1 MLFILTT
8 NVFVSGTVM
17 HVWIVNPRWLRK
29 RSWHYQ
35 HMHNPQFYYFNIW
48 QEAHCVFVLSVHPW
62 IGGFGF
68 WSVRGVSPSRIGN
81 TVSLLTY
88 WLSPQDVIC
97 ESLNPA
103 IPTITSYPKLFPPV
117 LFCLIGRLRG
127 PFRSKSEHC
136 FSIFLICKP
145 FSSPACG
152 YQSGVIYS
160 LNPSAIITKPVLT
173 KGWWYQHVQ

>member
-1 MLFILTT
+1 MPIYVVYSDNQSICIRHRDARLDRKPAVVGKTFLAFPAHAQSPIL
-8 NVFVSGTVM
+8 
-17 HVWIVNPRWLRK
+17 R
-29 RSWHYQ
+29 
-35 HMHNPQFYYFNIW
+35 IW
-48 QEAHCVFVLSVHPW
+48 QEAHCVFVLYVHPW
-62 IGGFGF
+62 MGGFGF
-68 WSVRGVSPSRIGN
+68 WSVRGVSLSRIGY

-152 YQSGVIYS
+152 YQSGVIHS
-160 LNPSAIITKPVLT
+160 LNL
-173 KGWWYQHVQ
+173 